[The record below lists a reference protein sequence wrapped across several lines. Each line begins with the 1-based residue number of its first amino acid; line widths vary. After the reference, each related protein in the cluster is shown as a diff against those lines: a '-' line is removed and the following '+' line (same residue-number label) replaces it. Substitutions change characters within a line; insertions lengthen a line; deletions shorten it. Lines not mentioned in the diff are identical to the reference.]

1 MSHMAGEV
9 NQHCNSIENVCGRK
23 ANFELLR
30 LVAMLMVVSLHYL
43 SKGQVLSDFK
53 DGPLSGNEYL
63 AYLLESLSVVA
74 VNAFVLLSGYFLVT
88 SEFKSKKVI
97 QLVAQVIF
105 YAILIPVVL
114 TAAGVLQIQNMNLYT
129 VFPDVFP
136 IQTEHYWFAT
146 YYVFLYLCTPIL
158 NRAIK
163 AMNQYQLK
171 ICTALL
177 LFVFSIPK
185 SILPLEIPID
195 RKGYDLIWFICVY
208 FVAAYIRLYGISF
221 LEKKKNSV
229 LLYVIMTALI
239 FSYIC
244 ILGFI
249 FQQTGSLENQIKE
262 VLHYNHILNLLSA
275 VAFFYIFRNMELQNR
290 MIAKGICAISPYA
303 FGVYL
308 LHEHQD
314 IRYLWPA
321 WCQVQKMSQTS
332 WFLLHYIM
340 TVAGIFM
347 LGIGIDWIRS
357 RIFRIV
363 GKRLENGKIDRQLR
377 RLDQALRMKQ

>member
-1 MSHMAGEV
+1 MAGEWD
-9 NQHCNSIENVCGRK
+9 QQSNSIEKVHERK
-23 ANFELLR
+23 VNFELLR

-43 SKGQVLSDFK
+43 SKGQALSDFK
-53 DGPLSGNEYL
+53 AGPLSGNQYL
-63 AYLLESLSVVA
+63 AYLLESLSIVA

-88 SEFKSKKVI
+88 SEFKSRRII
-97 QLVAQVIF
+97 QLVGQVLF

-129 VFPDVFP
+129 VFPDIFP

-163 AMNQYQLK
+163 AMGRQQLA

-208 FVAAYIRLYGISF
+208 FVAAYIRLYGIPF
-221 LEKKKNSV
+221 LEKQKKSV

-249 FQQTGSLENQIKE
+249 FQRTGLLENQITE

-275 VAFFYIFRNMELQNR
+275 VAFFYIFRNLELQTGR
-290 MIAKGICAISPYA
+290 ISKGILAISPYA

-314 IRYLWPA
+314 IRYLWPV
-321 WCQVQKMSQTS
+321 WCQVQKMSQTP
-332 WFLLHYIM
+332 WFLLHYIV
-340 TVAGIFM
+340 TIAGIFM
-347 LGIGIDWIRS
+347 LGIVIDWIRS
-357 RIFRIV
+357 GLFRAI
-363 GKRLENGKIDRQLR
+363 GKGLENGRIDRQLR
-377 RLDQALRMKQ
+377 RLDQLLRMKQ